1 MLVVT
6 LCVAT
11 LVLGKLG
18 PPGGPQKLHY
28 HVADI
33 FKVFESWPAS
43 VAISDSDNDTM
54 FECLAAKRTEIDP
67 VAKTATY
74 LWVLPETDHSP
85 RYSGHVS
92 SSCSGTCW
100 QEVRFYV
107 RPGARPGT
115 MDMTVNDDPT
125 PREGVVY
132 YLDEQCVI
140 MDLEYHGHQCL
151 LWTRPELKDSVPQ
164 VCIDHFVDT
173 CGVVPPAHSR
183 DLCPD
188 GEGDY

>member
-1 MLVVT
+1 MFAPMLVVT
-6 LCVAT
+6 LCDAT

-85 RYSGHVS
+85 R
-92 SSCSGTCW
+92 

-151 LWTRPELKDSVPQ
+151 LWIKKKFKDSVPQ
-164 VCIDHFVDT
+164 VCMDQFADT
-173 CGVVPPAHSR
+173 CGVNVPEHSR
-183 DLCPD
+183 VLCID
-188 GEGDY
+188 TEGDY